1 MNTSPT
7 SLQCFQCGAKAGD
20 PCVKGGFADGL
31 NDGPTRPHKARRVDA
46 WREDLTAEAKSA
58 PEGSLLNDAYR
69 EVNSRMDHGTLRV
82 SAFLEAVKWMQE
94 RDR

>member
-1 MNTSPT
+1 METSPI
-7 SLQCFQCGAKAGD
+7 SLSCEQCGAGKGS
-20 PCVKGGFADGL
+20 PCVKGGFADDL
-31 NDGPTRPHKARRVDA
+31 NYGPTRPHKARRVDA

-69 EVNSRMDHGTLRV
+69 EVKSRMDAGTLRV

-94 RDR
+94 RN